1 VSGFVPL
8 SYKQLPE
15 ISRQVTTIESFRG
28 VDFRNTPTSVDKS
41 RSPDSLNMV
50 RDGIG
55 QIRKRMGYKTVRTYP
70 GRINGAYS
78 FGGRDL
84 IHAGNR
90 LYDGETEL
98 GQVADTRSQGWTLQ
112 KKLYLLDGE
121 KLRVYDGK
129 ALAAVEDLAYVP
141 TLMISRAPKGGGTA
155 FEAVNL
161 LGTRF
166 KNSFLGEAN
175 VTAYQLT
182 DGDLDDS
189 PVTVQVLTSGGTWA
203 DRTEGTHFTVNRT
216 TGVVTFTSAPG
227 ASPVLGMD
235 NVVITAG
242 KKREGYRER
251 INCCTI
257 STLFGVNG
265 AADRLFVSGNPQYPN
280 QDWYSEQNDPSYF
293 GDLSYS
299 VLGLDSSAVKGY
311 SVIADRLAAHKDAS
325 EDGRNVI
332 LRSGTLLNGKA
343 AFPIVGTLQ
352 GEGSLASATHTYLGR
367 EPLFLTRRGVYA
379 ITAEDVTGEKY
390 SQNRSYRL
398 DSKLLS
404 EPGLE
409 DAVACVYNDC
419 YLLAVGDHV
428 YVLDGLQKTYAKG
441 EPYSAYQYE
450 AYLWDNIPARILW
463 VHGGKLYFGTEEG
476 QVKAFYTDP
485 KDLASYTDD
494 GAAIRAYWDTPYF
507 SGKIRHNKKWFTYL
521 SVTLAPHSQTSVKV
535 YAKVYGIWKL
545 LIDDQ
550 NSARYFDFNSID
562 FEKFTF
568 STDTSPRN
576 IHHKIDLRYVD
587 KVMLRLENDAPGE
600 PFGIYDLTLEY
611 TEGGKF

>member
-1 VSGFVPL
+1 MSGFVPL

-203 DRTEGTHFTVNRT
+203 DRTEGTHFT
-216 TGVVTFTSAPG
+216 
-227 ASPVLGMD
+227 SP
-235 NVVITAG
+235 
-242 KKREGYRER
+242 
-251 INCCTI
+251 
-257 STLFGVNG
+257 
-265 AADRLFVSGNPQYPN
+265 P
-280 QDWYSEQNDPSYF
+280 
-293 GDLSYS
+293 LS
-299 VLGLDSSAVKGY
+299 
-311 SVIADRLAAHKDAS
+311 
-325 EDGRNVI
+325 
-332 LRSGTLLNGKA
+332 
-343 AFPIVGTLQ
+343 
-352 GEGSLASATHTYLGR
+352 
-367 EPLFLTRRGVYA
+367 
-379 ITAEDVTGEKY
+379 
-390 SQNRSYRL
+390 
-398 DSKLLS
+398 
-404 EPGLE
+404 
-409 DAVACVYNDC
+409 
-419 YLLAVGDHV
+419 
-428 YVLDGLQKTYAKG
+428 
-441 EPYSAYQYE
+441 
-450 AYLWDNIPARILW
+450 
-463 VHGGKLYFGTEEG
+463 
-476 QVKAFYTDP
+476 
-485 KDLASYTDD
+485 
-494 GAAIRAYWDTPYF
+494 
-507 SGKIRHNKKWFTYL
+507 
-521 SVTLAPHSQTSVKV
+521 
-535 YAKVYGIWKL
+535 
-545 LIDDQ
+545 
-550 NSARYFDFNSID
+550 
-562 FEKFTF
+562 
-568 STDTSPRN
+568 
-576 IHHKIDLRYVD
+576 
-587 KVMLRLENDAPGE
+587 
-600 PFGIYDLTLEY
+600 
-611 TEGGKF
+611 